1 MNGIYVHLP
10 YCERKCRYCDFYS
23 QTQFSGLPV
32 FLESLA
38 KEINLKGQQPLFNS
52 AQFDSVFIGGGTP
65 SLLPPKDLKNLF
77 DTLHKNF
84 PISNSAEITIE
95 CNPNSVSFEQ
105 LVQYKETGINRISFG
120 VQSFDDSELQFL
132 GRIHNSNE
140 AVKACEL
147 ASKAG
152 FKNISLDLIWGIP
165 GQSPE
170 SWLATLTTA
179 IALGVKHI
187 SAYCLIY
194 EENTPMYQDWESGKI
209 IRMDEDAE
217 AELYDILCKVMS
229 DNGFEH
235 YEISNFAQPGHKCLH
250 NLIYWKG
257 GDYIGFGPSAH
268 SFVEG
273 KRSWNYSDL
282 TKYNQLLKNDELPV
296 ESVETLTDT
305 QILNE
310 MIMLGLR
317 SEGLEIK
324 KINKKFNLDLMEQ
337 LKPLITNFINKDL
350 LIADKDRLCLT
361 DSGYLLC
368 QEITL
373 QFVMQTEKLIAVNSA
388 R

>member
-1 MNGIYVHLP
+1 MHLP

-32 FLESLA
+32 FLESLT

-52 AQFDSVFIGGGTP
+52 AQYDSVFIGGGTP
-65 SLLPPKDLKNLF
+65 SLLPPIDLQNLF
-77 DTLHKNF
+77 DNLHKTF
-84 PISNSAEITIE
+84 FIKNSAEITIE
-95 CNPNSVSFEQ
+95 CNPNSVSLEQ

-132 GRIHNSNE
+132 GRIHNANE

-147 ASKAG
+147 ANKTD
-152 FKNISLDLIWGIP
+152 FDNISIDLIWGIP

-170 SWLATLTTA
+170 SWLKTLNTA
-179 IALGVKHI
+179 IELGVKHI

-194 EENTPMYQDWESGKI
+194 EENTPMYQDWKSGKI
-209 IRMDEDAE
+209 LRMDEDAE

-235 YEISNFAQPGHKCLH
+235 YEISNFAKPGYKCLH
-250 NLIYWKG
+250 NLMYWKG
-257 GDYIGFGPSAH
+257 GDYLGFGPSAH

-282 TKYNQLLKNDELPV
+282 NKYIELLKKDELPV
-296 ESVETLTDT
+296 EAEETLTDT

-310 MIMLGLR
+310 MIMLGFR
-317 SEGLEIK
+317 SEGLEIR
-324 KINKKFNLDLMEQ
+324 KINEKFGLDIMVQ
-337 LKPLITNFINKDL
+337 LYPLITNLKNRGL

-361 DSGYLLC
+361 DSGYILC

-373 QFVMQTEKLIAVNSA
+373 QFVMQTEKFIVLG
-388 R
+388 